1 MSTESSSSQLGIER
15 RRGRIAGV
23 AALVSVF
30 SVWGTVIFANSVHHA
45 PGTPGAGVDATDF
58 DRAKQ
63 LKDFHTGINDQTIAM
78 LLRCGGLLLTIGVGV
93 YLYSMIRARNPG
105 VRRILLWSAIAGPIV
120 VAAATVFGFFALRDV
135 ADAFVSSGAQTSAR
149 ARHLANNSG
158 FLQAAG
164 VFDLLSRIVFAVWLG
179 LASVE
184 AMRVGL
190 LTRFLGYWGVGAAGA
205 LVLLPVGDAMFIGW
219 LASIGILALG
229 YWPGGRPPA
238 WQSNQALPAD

>member
-1 MSTESSSSQLGIER
+1 MSAQSLPSRLDIER
-15 RRGRIAGV
+15 RRGQIAGV

-30 SVWGTVIFANSVHHA
+30 SVWGTVIFANSVSRA
-45 PGTPGAGVDATDF
+45 PGTPGAGTDRGDF
-58 DRAKQ
+58 DRARQ
-63 LKDFHTGINDQTIAM
+63 LTDFHKGLSDQTIAM
-78 LLRCGGLLLTIGVGV
+78 VLRCGGLLLTIGVGV
-93 YLYSMIRARNPG
+93 YLYSMIRSRNPG
-105 VRRILLWSAIAGPIV
+105 VRRLILWSAIAGPV
-120 VAAATVFGFFALRDV
+120 VVVGATVFGFFALRDV
-135 ADAFVSSGAQTSAR
+135 ADTFVSSGAQTSAR
-149 ARHLANNSG
+149 ARHLANDSG

-179 LASVE
+179 MTSLE

-190 LTRFLGYWGVGAAGA
+190 LTRFLGYWGIGAAGA

-238 WQSNQALPAD
+238 WQSTHALPAD